1 MQNQRVPYPSLA
13 FQKVVSGFKTRRTI
27 VPCHSVRPLSVRLL
41 TVVCALLAIAAG
53 PRPVRYD
60 TLITNGLLFD
70 GSGKP
75 ATRADVA
82 IKDGHIAAIGQ
93 LAGATANQTID
104 ASNRYVTPGF
114 IDVHSHAAE
123 GLTHDGLQQGQP
135 LLAQGVTTIVATPDG
150 GGPID
155 LKAQK
160 LTLERRGLGPNV
172 ALLIGHG
179 SVRRAVLEMA
189 ERAPTAPE
197 LARMKELVHQAMQD
211 GAFGLS
217 SGLFYAPGSYAK
229 TEEVIELA
237 KVTAPYGGLYTS
249 HIRDE
254 SNYTTGVVA
263 SVDEVIRIADEAHV
277 TGIVTHMKAL
287 GPDNWGKAATL
298 VQHIEQARACGVK
311 VYADQYPY
319 EASSTSL
326 TAAVL
331 PRWVQVDGDEAMKV
345 RLQDTATR
353 ARIMPEARENIRRR
367 GGAASLAIAHYAP
380 DRSLEGKNLEQV
392 SKARGVSPEEAAMD
406 LIVKGDVSIV
416 SFNMSEQD
424 IELIMRQPWTMASSD
439 GGLVPM
445 NAGVPHPRNYGAFA
459 RRIARYVNE
468 RKTVPLE
475 FALRSMTGL
484 SADVMGIPDRGYLRE
499 GAWADVLV
507 FDPAAV
513 HDLATYTK
521 PHQLAQG
528 MWYVLVNGTPV
539 VEKGELN
546 TALPGRVLLKPLR

>member
-1 MQNQRVPYPSLA
+1 MSARVLGA
-13 FQKVVSGFKTRRTI
+13 GG
-27 VPCHSVRPLSVRLL
+27 
-41 TVVCALLAIAAG
+41 ALLGLLVYAG
-53 PRPVRYD
+53 WPAPAVGGTPQRPDYD
-60 TLITNGLLFD
+60 VVITNGLVLD
-70 GSGKP
+70 GSGQ
-75 ATRADVA
+75 AAVRADVA
-82 IKDGHIAAIGQ
+82 IRDGVIAAVTP
-93 LAGATANQTID
+93 AGSPGSPSSAQSSATETID
-104 ASNRYVTPGF
+104 AAGRYVAPGF

-123 GLTHDGLQQGQP
+123 GLVREGLEQGRP
-135 LLAQGVTTIVATPDG
+135 LLAQGITTIVANPDG
-150 GGPID
+150 GGPIS
-155 LKAQK
+155 LRSQK
-160 LTLERRGLGPNV
+160 DTLETRGLGPNV

-179 SVRRAVLEMA
+179 SVRNTVLGMSES
-189 ERAPTAPE
+189 APTGAE
-197 LARMKELVHQAMQD
+197 LDRMKYLVRAGMED

-229 TEEVIELA
+229 TEEVVALA
-237 KVTAPYGGLYTS
+237 KVVSEFGGLYTS

-254 SNYTTGVVA
+254 ADYTIGVVA
-263 SVDEVIRIADEAHV
+263 AVDEVIRIADEGGV
-277 TGIVTHMKAL
+277 TGIVSHMKAL

-298 VQHIEQARACGVK
+298 VQHIEQARARGVK

-331 PRWVQVDGDEAMKV
+331 PRWVQVDGDEAMKA
-345 RLQDTATR
+345 RLQDAATR
-353 ARIMPEARENIRRR
+353 ARIAPDARENIRRR

-392 SKARGVSPEEAAMD
+392 SKARGVSPEDAAMD

-539 VEKGELN
+539 VEKGALN